1 MDATPQHAFN
11 PTTYSAVK
19 LDGVDSLGKLRDDL
33 IEFYR
38 PANSQ
43 ELFAINRI
51 ALAQQTLLLVA
62 RIENGL
68 FDVFLNEG
76 CRSRSVPEL
85 APHLVGGD
93 QKIVAEHTRNALL
106 TVGMCSVNA
115 RSKEVALFLRFQA
128 QAERMYRRAVEEFE
142 RLRKLRPKAG
152 APAPTLEPPSVSV
165 DDAASAMPRNR
176 RPAPSASPAASAS
189 RAAPKSTSPPSRP
202 AKIKDFTPHARSIHT
217 GAGVPFPGAHRGRA
231 HRRGTG
237 GRARR
242 GARPQRRARA
252 GQQGDGQAAR
262 RKSARASASCSTA
275 PSRARSGAR
284 SRASRQFAEAALR
297 ARLDAEW
304 LDLTLPAPG
313 PRRGH
318 LHPIT
323 RIQRELEELFISLGF
338 AVLDGPEVETEYHN
352 FDALNIPAD
361 HPARDMQD
369 TFWLEDGNLLRTH
382 TSPVQVRGMERLGP
396 PLRMIAPGRVF
407 RNESVDASHE
417 HTFYQLEGMMIDRD
431 VSVAHLLYFM
441 KTLLTA
447 IFHRDVTVRLRP
459 GYFPFVEPGFEL
471 DIQCLICGGPGCPVC
486 KQSGWVE
493 LLPCGLV
500 NPNVLRMSGI
510 DPEEWNGFAFGLG
523 LTRLVMMRYG
533 IDDIRQLQGGDL
545 RFLEQF

>member
-1 MDATPQHAFN
+1 MLDQSIRELEARSLARIAAATNEAELEAVRVDALGRKGPLAQ
-11 PTTYSAVK
+11 
-19 LDGVDSLGKLRDDL
+19 LGK
-33 IEFYR
+33 EMGK
-38 PANSQ
+38 
-43 ELFAINRI
+43 
-51 ALAQQTLLLVA
+51 LAPEDKA
-62 RIENGL
+62 RIGKL
-68 FDVFLNEG
+68 LN
-76 CRSRSVPEL
+76 
-85 APHLVGGD
+85 
-93 QKIVAEHTRNALL
+93 
-106 TVGMCSVNA
+106 
-115 RSKEVALFLRFQA
+115 
-128 QAERMYRRAVEEFE
+128 
-142 RLRKLRPKAG
+142 
-152 APAPTLEPPSVSV
+152 
-165 DDAASAMPRNR
+165 
-176 RPAPSASPAASAS
+176 
-189 RAAPKSTSPPSRP
+189 
-202 AKIKDFTPHARSIHT
+202 
-217 GAGVPFPGAHRGRA
+217 
-231 HRRGTG
+231 
-237 GRARR
+237 
-242 GARPQRRARA
+242 
-252 GQQGDGQAAR
+252 
-262 RKSARASASCSTA
+262 SARQNIEQALEKSKQA
-275 PSRARSGAR
+275 
-284 SRASRQFAEAALR
+284 FAEATLR

-323 RIQRELEELFISLGF
+323 RIQRELEELFSSLGF
-338 AVLDGPEVETEYHN
+338 AVLDGPEVEDEYHN

-369 TFWLEDGNLLRTH
+369 TFWLDGGNLLRTH

-431 VSVAHLLYFM
+431 VSVANLLYFM

-500 NPNVLRMSGI
+500 NPKVLRMSGI
-510 DPEEWNGFAFGLG
+510 DPEEWGGFAFGLG
-523 LTRLVMMRYG
+523 LTRLAMMRYG
-533 IDDIRQLQGGDL
+533 IDDIRHLQGGDL